1 MMYLV
6 LFDISKRYIK
16 MYLEKV
22 FEVRCRGSTCLWWRL
37 KIVCDV
43 GRWTEM
49 DFRFVQNVQNRLD
62 VQVAFDVSQ
71 TATMLGII
79 DFDIYENSS

>member
-1 MMYLV
+1 MEV
-6 LFDISKRYIK
+6 LAFDIDK
-16 MYLEKV
+16 M
-22 FEVRCRGSTCLWWRL
+22 CMNWRL
-37 KIVCDV
+37 KIICDV
-43 GRWTEM
+43 YTEM

-71 TATMLGII
+71 TVTMRGII